1 MAHWYHLFRTSHD
14 RIDSPLVRLEVK
26 MSDAE
31 LKAFLEWLDSKQK
44 QHEELSDRN
53 FKASDAFKLNH
64 ESRALAFLE
73 VRAELKGRLA
83 LQKQQAL
90 EKLNAVTG

>member
-1 MAHWYHLFRTSHD
+1 MN
-14 RIDSPLVRLEVK
+14 
-26 MSDAE
+26 DAE
-31 LKAFLEWLDSKQK
+31 LKSILEWLDEKQK
-44 QHEELSDRN
+44 QHEDLAAN
-53 FKASDAFKLNH
+53 TKATDAFRLNH